1 MDQSF
6 IVAEEL
12 VAVQE
17 YDPCELKEQGESAEY
32 AGEAFAKQA
41 VREYMPSEWKV
52 QGKSEESFREALAK
66 YAVQEY
72 AHSGRKDQGESEESF
87 GEAFAKQAVLD
98 VLLAVGAGLGRGS
111 GAPHSSRSAASR
123 CGSLLG
129 GRARRSPAACASGP
143 PHRRRRLVRGGALSR
158 E

>member
-41 VREYMPSEWKV
+41 VQEYVPSEWKV
-52 QGKSEESFREALAK
+52 QGKSEESFGEALAK

-72 AHSGRKDQGESEESF
+72 AHAGGRRPCK
-87 GEAFAKQAVLD
+87 
-98 VLLAVGAGLGRGS
+98 LLWPFPWRRLSVAVGLF
-111 GAPHSSRSAASR
+111 
-123 CGSLLG
+123 
-129 GRARRSPAACASGP
+129 
-143 PHRRRRLVRGGALSR
+143 
-158 E
+158 